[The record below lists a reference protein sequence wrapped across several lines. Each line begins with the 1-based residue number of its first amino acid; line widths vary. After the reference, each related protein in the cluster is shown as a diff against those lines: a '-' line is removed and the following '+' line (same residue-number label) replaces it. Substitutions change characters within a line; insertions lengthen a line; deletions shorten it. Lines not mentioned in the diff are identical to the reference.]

1 MTTNAQHWLKEVTK
15 QYRIQLSMLLA
26 LRSIMFVSQAL
37 CFWFFAKIMGIFITQ
52 GSTLVDEFIPMFIIS
67 SFVWVLIKYVI
78 SVRVVKLQQQVETDL
93 QNQLEHKLNTEQNA
107 LCRQYSSYFWQ
118 HVWVSHIPAISQF
131 LTQYQLQKMLSGLIP
146 VFVIIAIIPI
156 NYFVALILLI
166 TLPIVP
172 LFMILVGK
180 GAAKLHQQHFVA
192 LERLGGFFVDR
203 LKALTLLTSFN
214 QHDNETD
221 RLDKASKLVN
231 DRTMRVVSVAFL
243 STSVLDFFST
253 VAMALIAVFI
263 GFSILG
269 EISIGPELPFTFGLY
284 LLLVAP
290 LLFSELKNLGRFY
303 HQKALAES
311 AAEAIFPVVF
321 SAGIDP
327 SSDADSDKT
336 DIENTAFGN
345 ATLQNGN
352 ISFRWH
358 NFYIK
363 TPSLK
368 AESLSLKQGEH
379 ILLKGASGAGKT
391 VFLEALM
398 GVRKSS
404 HQLKGKCVLLSQ
416 SAVITPASVRSNLML
431 DRLLP
436 DKDLLDILNQVEL
449 THWLHNLPNGLD
461 TLMGEHP
468 PLSGG
473 EAQRLALA
481 RILLQQADIVLLDEP
496 TAHLTKQQHTQLAEL
511 INRLCLTQTVIWASH
526 KSLPDDWFSQ
536 SWIVKNGV
544 IEIASNEGEVSNQKN
559 IEQGEALCK

>member
-52 GSTLVDEFIPMFIIS
+52 GSTLVDEFIPMFIAS
-67 SFVWVLIKYVI
+67 SLSWVLIKYVVN
-78 SVRVVKLQQQVETDL
+78 VRVVKLQQQVETDL
-93 QNQLEHKLNTEQNA
+93 QSQLEHKLNTEQNA
-107 LCRQYSSYFWQ
+107 LCRQYTSYFWQ

-156 NYFVALILLI
+156 NYFVALIMLI

-172 LFMILVGK
+172 IFMILVGK

-192 LERLGGFFVDR
+192 LERLGGLFVDR

-214 QHDNETD
+214 QHDTETA

-311 AAEAIFPVVF
+311 AAEAIFPVVYD
-321 SAGIDP
+321 AG
-327 SSDADSDKT
+327 SDASVDVTDDVDSD
-336 DIENTAFGN
+336 ENT
-345 ATLQNGN
+345 TLKNDS
-352 ISFRWH
+352 ISFHWH
-358 NFYIK
+358 NFHIK

-368 AESLSLKQGEH
+368 AETLSLKQGEH

-431 DRLLP
+431 DRVLP

-544 IEIASNEGEVSNQKN
+544 IETALNEDRADNQKN
-559 IEQGEALCK
+559 RNHTSSNQGEALCK

>member
-1 MTTNAQHWLKEVTK
+1 
-15 QYRIQLSMLLA
+15 
-26 LRSIMFVSQAL
+26 
-37 CFWFFAKIMGIFITQ
+37 MGIFITQ
-52 GSTLVDEFIPMFIIS
+52 GSTLVNELIPLFIPLFIAS
-67 SFVWVLIKYVI
+67 TFAWVVIKYYLN
-78 SVRVVKLQQQVETDL
+78 VRVAKLQQQVETDI
-93 QNQLEHKLNTEQNA
+93 QNRVEQTLNSQQNA

-118 HVWVSHIPAISQF
+118 HVWISHIPAISQF

-180 GAAKLHQQHFVA
+180 GAAKLHQQHFIA
-192 LERLGGFFVDR
+192 LERLGGLFVDR

-214 QHDNETD
+214 QHDTETA
-221 RLDKASKLVN
+221 RLDEASKLVN
-231 DRTMRVVSVAFL
+231 DRTMRVVGVAFL

-269 EISIGPELPFTFGLY
+269 EISLGPELPFTYGLY

-290 LLFSELKNLGRFY
+290 LLFSELKNLGSFY

-311 AAEAIFPVVF
+311 AAEAIYPVV
-321 SAGIDP
+321 
-327 SSDADSDKT
+327 KQ
-336 DIENTAFGN
+336 ENTNNQAFANKTGS
-345 ATLQNGN
+345 QNTSWQN
-352 ISFRWH
+352 LHWQ
-358 NFYIK
+358 NFHIE

-368 AESLSLKQGEH
+368 AENLSLQQGEH
-379 ILLKGASGAGKT
+379 VFLQGPSGSGKT
-391 VFLEALM
+391 ILLEALM
-398 GVRKSS
+398 GLRKSS
-404 HQLKGKCVLLSQ
+404 HQLTGKCVLLSQ
-416 SAVITPASVRSNLML
+416 SAVITTASVRSNLML
-431 DRLLP
+431 DRVLP
-436 DKDLLDILNQVEL
+436 DKTLLDMLNKVEL
-449 THWLHNLPNGLD
+449 TPWLHSLPNGLD

-496 TAHLTKQQHTQLAEL
+496 TAHLTNEQHILLAEL
-511 INRLCLTQTVIWASH
+511 INRLCLSQTVIWASH
-526 KSLPDDWFSQ
+526 KTLPDNWFSQ
-536 SWIVKNGV
+536 QWI
-544 IEIASNEGEVSNQKN
+544 
-559 IEQGEALCK
+559 IEQGEILCK

>member
-52 GSTLVDEFIPMFIIS
+52 GSTLVDEFIPMFIVS
-67 SFVWVLIKYVI
+67 SLVWVLIKYVLN
-78 SVRVVKLQQQVETDL
+78 VRVVKLQQQVETDL

-156 NYFVALILLI
+156 NYFVALIMLI

-172 LFMILVGK
+172 VFMILVGK

-192 LERLGGFFVDR
+192 LERLGGLFLDR

-269 EISIGPELPFTFGLY
+269 EISIGPELPFTYGLY

-327 SSDADSDKT
+327 SSDKT

-345 ATLQNGN
+345 SIIQNDN